1 MKINIEFNPL
11 KNLYWAAD
19 ITNGVSNLTYSAN
32 PNGLSVGDMVS
43 SSLWVDYV
51 YLDTD
56 ERRRF
61 AQVSHE
67 YLLLSKRSKV
77 TTYQH
82 ADTVD
87 IKKCGYSARQA
98 PVFQPV
104 VVCCY

>member
-1 MKINIEFNPL
+1 MKINIEFAPL
-11 KNLYWAAD
+11 NTLYWAAD
-19 ITNGVSNLTYSAN
+19 ITSSPVVSAS

-43 SSLWVDYV
+43 SSLYVDYV

-87 IKKCGYSARQA
+87 TKKCRYSAQQ
-98 PVFQPV
+98 VMDFQPT